1 MTPSGLVVI
10 AGTAASIGFLHTLL
24 GPDHYVPFIALAR
37 SGRWSLRKTALVTFL
52 CGIGHVG
59 SSVVLG
65 FAGIALGAAV
75 TRIKAI
81 EASRGNIAAWVLIA
95 FGLVYFAWGL
105 RRGIRSREHTHAH
118 RHGAEAEHEHAH
130 THNTGHMHVHAGSN
144 PTPWILFTIFVF
156 GPCEPL
162 IPLVM
167 YPAAQHNM
175 AGVAIVAGVF
185 GSTTIAT
192 MLVVVLASTFGFKL
206 LPTRKLERYSHALA
220 GLAIFLCGIAVQFLH
235 L

>member
-1 MTPSGLVVI
+1 MISSTTTILF
-10 AGTAASIGFLHTLL
+10 AAVSVAFLHTLL
-24 GPDHYVPFIALAR
+24 GPDHYVPFIALAQ

-59 SSVVLG
+59 SSVALG
-65 FAGIALGAAV
+65 FAGIALGTAV
-75 TRIKAI
+75 THIKAI
-81 EASRGNIAAWVLIA
+81 EAFRGNIAAWVLIA

-105 RRGIRSREHTHAH
+105 RRAIRSREHEHVHSHGTEGEHTHVH
-118 RHGAEAEHEHAH
+118 THEH
-130 THNTGHMHVHAGSN
+130 GHLHVHAGTN

-167 YPAAQHNM
+167 YPAAQHSM
-175 AGVAIVAGVF
+175 VGVAIVAGVF
-185 GSTTIAT
+185 GSITIAT
-192 MLVVVLASTFGFKL
+192 MLTIVLASTFGFKL

-220 GLAIFLCGIAVQFLH
+220 GAAIFLCGMAVQFLH